1 MPVRFRLGAPDTVGL
16 GSPHPAPRL
25 APVLFKQFNGIN
37 HHATIDG
44 FQHVIDGEQANGGSG
59 EGFHFDAG
67 ASDGFGI

>member
-1 MPVRFRLGAPDTVGL
+1 M
-16 GSPHPAPRL
+16 
-25 APVLFKQFNGIN
+25 LFKQFNGIN

-44 FQHVIDGEQANGGSG
+44 FQHIVDGEQANGGGG